1 MSRRLGGRYEL
12 QEQVGGGGMAVVYRA
27 LDTLLGRTVAI
38 KMLRPQYMEDEE
50 FISRFRQEAQSA
62 ARLSH
67 PNIVNIYDV
76 GMTDGEYYI
85 VMEYVNGPTLKDLIR
100 ERGALSPEQT
110 VSITRQICDA
120 LQHAHSHHIVH
131 RDIKPHNILLTKAG
145 QVKVT
150 DFGIARALGGNTLT
164 YDHSAP
170 VLGSVHYLSPEQA
183 RGGLADIKSDIYS
196 LGVVMYEMLT
206 GRLPFQGDSAVSVAL
221 KHLRDQ
227 FVEPRQ
233 INPEIP
239 QSLENI
245 VLRCMVK
252 SADER
257 YPDMWALKEDL
268 EQALRNPDAP
278 KFHPPQAVPEAT
290 IAIPA
295 ITDDAGGLVRP
306 AGMKRGRTE
315 ASALQAAGEDEQ
327 RRGGRRWLRV
337 SLWVS
342 LATVLVAAGVVA
354 AYFIVM
360 RLLEVPNV
368 KLPNVVGKPEAE
380 AIQMLEQA
388 GFQRGQ
394 IHEQKQTSS
403 KSPKG
408 TVVEQNPAGDTEVK
422 QDRAVTLYISAGAP
436 KVNMPDLSGVTVDQ
450 ALQQLVNLG
459 FSRSHLKTKQV
470 ASDEVPAGEVV
481 STNPPANHLV
491 STDHQ
496 VVLAVSRG
504 QTETTVPSVIGKS
517 LDEASKMLVDA
528 RLVVGQIIPQPQP
541 GVADGTVVNTAPNR
555 PGDTVKPGTAIDLY
569 IADNGSDNATGG
581 TGGQADS
588 TPSAGNDAA
597 GAAANIPP
605 GTQEHDVTVS
615 VDGAKSGTHV
625 VIVKSDATGTD
636 QQVVDET
643 VQGSKNYPV
652 VLYLAPHKDGEIDV
666 YVDGKLV
673 KKQRV
678 KYND

>member
-1 MSRRLGGRYEL
+1 MSRRLGDRYEL
-12 QEQVGGGGMAVVYRA
+12 REQVGGGGMAVVYRA
-27 LDTLLGRTVAI
+27 LDTLLGRTVAV
-38 KMLRPQYMEDEE
+38 KMLRPQYVEDEE

-85 VMEYVNGPTLKDLIR
+85 VMEFVDGPTLKDLIR
-100 ERGALSPEQT
+100 EKGALSPEQT
-110 VSITRQICDA
+110 VAITCQICDA

-131 RDIKPHNILLTKAG
+131 RDIKPHNILLTKSG

-150 DFGIARALGGNTLT
+150 DFGIARALTGNTVT
-164 YDHSAP
+164 IDHSGS

-183 RGGLADIKSDIYS
+183 RGGAADIKSDIYS

-233 INPEIP
+233 IRPEIP

-245 VLRCMVK
+245 VLRCLVK
-252 SADER
+252 QADER
-257 YPDMWALKEDL
+257 YPDMK
-268 EQALRNPDAP
+268 ALRNDLDEALANPDVP
-278 KFHPPQAVPEAT
+278 KFEPPHDVSEAT

-295 ITDDAGGLVRP
+295 ITEDVAPFKAAEVKERP
-306 AGMKRGRTE
+306 AVSR
-315 ASALQAAGEDEQ
+315 QAAIPDE
-327 RRGGRRWLRV
+327 RRSGRRWIRT
-337 SLWVS
+337 SLWLTLSAVM
-342 LATVLVAAGVVA
+342 VAAGAVA

-368 KLPNVVGKPEAE
+368 KLPNVVGKPESK
-380 AIQMLEQA
+380 AIQILEQA

-394 IHEQKQTSS
+394 IQEQRQISS
-403 KSPKG
+403 KQPKG
-408 TVVEQNPAGDTEVK
+408 IVIRQDPSGLTEVK
-422 QDRAVTLYISAGAP
+422 QDRPVTLYVSAGAP
-436 KVNMPDLSGVTVDQ
+436 KVSMPDLTGVTVDQ
-450 ALQQLVNLG
+450 AMQQLVNLG
-459 FSRSHLKTKQV
+459 FAKNHLQTKQV
-470 ASDEVPAGEVV
+470 DSDEYPAGEVV
-481 STNPPANHLV
+481 ATHPSANQMV
-491 STDHQ
+491 STDSQ
-496 VVLAVSRG
+496 VVLTVSRG
-504 QTETTVPSVIGKS
+504 QAETTVPSVIGKS

-528 RLVVGQIIPQPQP
+528 KLVVGQIIPQAQP
-541 GVADGTVVNTAPNR
+541 GVANGTVVNTAPNR

-569 IADNGSDNATGG
+569 IADNGPDTGTDNSTDNATAPTNGSSTDNSSDGG
-581 TGGQADS
+581 NASMPT
-588 TPSAGNDAA
+588 N
-597 GAAANIPP
+597 
-605 GTQEHDVTVS
+605 TQEHDVTVQ

-625 VIVKSDATGTD
+625 VIVKSDATGNN

-643 VQGSKNYPV
+643 IEGHKEYPV
-652 VLYLAPHKDGEIDV
+652 VLYLAPHHDGEIDV

-673 KKQRV
+673 KRQKV
-678 KYND
+678 KYSS